1 MASQA
6 QKIRLKQGGFS
17 LQKNIGFLLKHIF

>member
-6 QKIRLKQGGFS
+6 QKEISF
-17 LQKNIGFLLKHIF
+17 